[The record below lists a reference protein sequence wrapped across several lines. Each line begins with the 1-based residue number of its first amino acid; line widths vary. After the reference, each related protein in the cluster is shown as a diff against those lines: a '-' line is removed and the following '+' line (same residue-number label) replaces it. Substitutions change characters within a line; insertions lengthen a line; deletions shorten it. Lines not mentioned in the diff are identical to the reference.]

1 MSKWFDV
8 SDRDKQIAYEQVAQK
23 VNLPDYAVEKDW
35 WVVQTLAILF
45 ETEVG
50 PHMVFKGGTSLSK
63 AWGLIDR
70 FSENIDLA
78 VDRNFYGFEGD
89 LGKKQRTNLR
99 KTANTYIT
107 ESLYPELES
116 RFKAKGLD
124 VKLGLEEITT
134 SDQDPIIIYVNYPN
148 VIESP
153 GYLKP
158 RIQIE
163 LGCRSLIEPFT
174 VRKISSMLDENYPVA
189 PFAEPPIDVPTV
201 DPERTLLEKIFLLHE
216 EFQRSDEKI
225 RVDRMSRHLYDIY
238 KLAASPFGEKALIN
252 RELYSEIVVH
262 RHLFTKLGGVD
273 YKRHNPRTIN
283 PIPPDLLLDL
293 WKSDYLTM
301 QEQMIYA
308 NSPGFEE
315 MIEKIRS
322 YISKLNQLDWEII
335 K

>member
-8 SDRDKQIAYEQVAQK
+8 SDRDKQIAYEQVAQN
-23 VNLPDYAVEKDW
+23 VSLPDYAVEKDW

-70 FSENIDLA
+70 FSEDIDLA

-99 KTANTYIT
+99 KKANTYIT

-124 VKLGLEEITT
+124 VKLGLEEIIT

-174 VRKISSMLDENYPVA
+174 VRKISSMLDENYPDA

-273 YKRHNPRTIN
+273 YKLHNPKTVN

-315 MIEKIRS
+315 MIETIRS
-322 YISKLNQLDWEII
+322 DISKLNQLDWEIL

>member
-8 SDRDKQIAYEQVAQK
+8 SDRDKQVAYKQVAQK

-50 PHMVFKGGTSLSK
+50 SHMVFKGGTSLSK
-63 AWGLIDR
+63 AWGLIAR
-70 FSENIDLA
+70 FSEDIDLA

-107 ESLYPELES
+107 ESLYAELGS
-116 RFKAKGLD
+116 RFKSKGLD
-124 VKLGLEEITT
+124 VKLGMEEITT

-148 VIESP
+148 VIDSP

-174 VRKISSMLDENYPVA
+174 VRKISSMLDENYPEA

-252 RELYSEIVVH
+252 RELYTEIVFH

-273 YKRHNPRTIN
+273 YKLHNPRTVN
-283 PIPPDLLLDL
+283 PIPSDLLLDL

-315 MIEKIRS
+315 MIETIRS
-322 YISKLNQLDWEII
+322 YISKLNQLDWEIF

>member
-8 SDRDKQIAYEQVAQK
+8 SYRDKQIAYEQVAQK

-50 PHMVFKGGTSLSK
+50 QRMVFKGGTSLSK
-63 AWGLIDR
+63 AWGIIDR
-70 FSENIDLA
+70 FSEDIDLA

-89 LGKKQRTNLR
+89 LGKKQRTDLR
-99 KTANTYIT
+99 KKANTYIT
-107 ESLYPELES
+107 ESLYLELES

-153 GYLKP
+153 GYVKP

-174 VRKISSMLDENYPVA
+174 IRKISSMLDENYPDA
-189 PFAEPPIDVPTV
+189 SFAELPIKVPTV

-252 RELYSEIVVH
+252 RELYSEIVFH
-262 RHLFTKLGGVD
+262 RRLFTKLGGVD
-273 YKRHNPRTIN
+273 YKRHNPRTVN
-283 PIPPDLLLDL
+283 PIPPDHLLNL

-308 NSPGFEE
+308 DSPDFTV
-315 MIEKIRS
+315 MLDKIR
-322 YISKLNQLDWEII
+322 IFIDKINALDWQVIS
-335 K
+335 

>member
-8 SDRDKQIAYEQVAQK
+8 SDRDKQIAYEQVAQN
-23 VNLPDYAVEKDW
+23 VSLPDYAVEKDW

-70 FSENIDLA
+70 FSEDIDLA

-99 KTANTYIT
+99 KKANTYIT

-124 VKLGLEEITT
+124 VKLGLEEIIT

-174 VRKISSMLDENYPVA
+174 VRKISSMLDENYPDA

-273 YKRHNPRTIN
+273 YKLHNPKTVN

-315 MIEKIRS
+315 MIETIRS
-322 YISKLNQLDWEII
+322 YISKLNQLDWEIL

>member
-70 FSENIDLA
+70 FSEDIDLA

-99 KTANTYIT
+99 KKANTYIT
-107 ESLYPELES
+107 ESLYTELGS

-148 VIESP
+148 LIESP

-163 LGCRSLIEPFT
+163 LGCRSLIVPFT
-174 VRKISSMLDENYPVA
+174 VRKISSMLDENYPEA
-189 PFAEPPIDVPTV
+189 PFAELPINVPTV

-216 EFQRSDEKI
+216 EFLRSDEKI

-252 RELYSEIVVH
+252 RELYTEIVFH

-273 YKRHNPRTIN
+273 YKLHNPRTVN

-308 NSPGFEE
+308 DSPRFEE
-315 MIEKIRS
+315 MMETIRS
-322 YISKLNQLDWEII
+322 YISKLNQLDWEIL